1 MVEKHRILS
10 QSIAKMLFYNESAS
24 LASDIKLNM
33 QSGFPEGSDQT
44 VQRSDHSVYLLVLFI
59 SCMKAIQCALM
70 GCFCSNK

>member
-33 QSGFPEGSDQT
+33 QSGFQGGSDQT
-44 VQRSDHSVYLLVLFI
+44 VQRSDHSVYLLV
-59 SCMKAIQCALM
+59 
-70 GCFCSNK
+70 